1 MPGYDANQ
9 LSDSDVS
16 AVSQF
21 VIDAAGRGWK

>member
-1 MPGYDANQ
+1 MPGYDVGQ
-9 LSDSDVS
+9 LSDSDVA